1 MEEDIIPFQVAKGM
15 VIVGSFTGEAEEDLY
30 VWISRFDDEEQRIA
44 LNAAV
49 YESDHWKGVI
59 APQIPAMLIREK
71 IVVTRLNPTPKS
83 MIR

>member
-1 MEEDIIPFQVAKGM
+1 MRLKR
-15 VIVGSFTGEAEEDLY
+15 TGN
-30 VWISRFDDEEQRIA
+30 VWIRRFDDEEQRIA
-44 LNAAV
+44 LYAAV